1 MSRLIVA
8 IDGPVGSGK
17 STVARRVAELLG
29 YAYLD
34 SGAMYRGVAWKAL
47 RENTPLDDEVELTA
61 LAEATRIDLVSTEG
75 SYRVLVDGADVTEA
89 IRSAAV
95 AQAASKVAVVAGVR
109 AVLVSEQRRA
119 AREGGVVMEGRDIGT
134 AVFPDAGLKIFLDA
148 AVEVRAERRRL
159 EHEQKGERMEFA
171 EVLEEVRQ
179 RDRRDRERAVSPLV
193 RARDAVLVDNT
204 AMGAEETAR
213 LIVLLA
219 RELLAREREAAKA
232 EAQQV

>member
-34 SGAMYRGVAWKAL
+34 SGAMYRAVAWKAL
-47 RENTPLDDEVELTA
+47 RESTPFDCEEKLAA
-61 LAEATRIDLVSTEG
+61 LAGATSIDLVSTAG
-75 SYRVLVDGADVTEA
+75 SYRVVVDGTDVTEQ
-89 IRSAAV
+89 IRTAAV

-119 AREGGVVMEGRDIGT
+119 AQRGGVVMEGRDIGT
-134 AVFPDAGLKIFLDA
+134 VVFPDAGLKIFLDA

-159 EHEQKGERMEFA
+159 EHAQKGERLEFA

-193 RARDAVLVDNT
+193 RAGDAVLVDNT

-219 RELLAREREAAKA
+219 REREAAKA